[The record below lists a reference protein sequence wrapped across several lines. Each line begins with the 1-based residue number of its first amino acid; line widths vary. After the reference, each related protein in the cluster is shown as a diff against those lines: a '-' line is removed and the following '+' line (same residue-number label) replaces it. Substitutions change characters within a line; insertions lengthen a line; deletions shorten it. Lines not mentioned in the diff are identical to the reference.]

1 MGQEGVWKTVK
12 NEVPSYMK
20 WIDQQPDDRFR
31 NEDCALLV
39 MGPWG
44 RGMFMDAQCDEPHG
58 IEEWTIPASYLC
70 RFDGAKREMGF
81 V

>member
-1 MGQEGVWKTVK
+1 MWKTVK